1 MDISALFAPVGLGA
15 PGVPTPTESTTTAG
29 PDAFAAIFAAL
40 VGAVSPTATAAEEA
54 PIVLPV
60 TGLPTIDPKLATGK
74 PNGEVRKSASVN
86 GMTAA
91 PILPP
96 ADESPKLPAC
106 PTASMS
112 EGEGV
117 RVEVDAPN
125 SPRTEAGEAMIAGA
139 IAEEEHPPPLR
150 ICPPATVKSMGP
162 KRIVSDPPPESTT
175 ENSEEEAPTN
185 APNAPVDPLDRPSE
199 IPPPNELSSERIVVP
214 ENPRALQADRFVAP
228 ASAPVGVP
236 AMGSARS
243 ATTTVRENP
252 AAFTETTPDLPPTSV
267 PVPTLE
273 AAPDLGLDA
282 PVVRAFSEPAN
293 PLAVRAQSRPTMA
306 ESQAAPA
313 QGHPATTEPLATE
326 RDTTPNAMPQAAP
339 ATVETK
345 PSRPAQPRVAPKAD
359 ALVLVTSASATPG
372 TKEIALTPDD
382 PTGLLFGEAMVAISE
397 AASPDRGGEEDSPA
411 QDSPT
416 PMSQDSPVRS
426 AATEKPEAGA
436 DRPALDRHLV
446 VRQVAERIENLV
458 AARPKDGV
466 TIHLE
471 PRDLGTITLVV
482 KGLSTALDVQV
493 AASDE
498 RVQKGLDA
506 SRPELA
512 QALAPRGIELR
523 ELRIAHAPTPSGG
536 SAMGG
541 DHPQGRPNSEERPRP
556 PMPSFTVPPRRATAN
571 PQIARRD
578 GRGVNLLV

>member
-40 VGAVSPTATAAEEA
+40 VGTVSPTATAAQEA

-60 TGLPTIDPKLATGK
+60 TGLPTIDPKLAAGK
-74 PNGEVRKSASVN
+74 PNGEVQKSASVN
-86 GMTAA
+86 GMTAG
-91 PILPP
+91 PTLPP

-106 PTASMS
+106 PTASMG

-117 RVEVDAPN
+117 KVEVAAPN

-139 IAEEEHPPPLR
+139 LAEEEHPPPLR

-175 ENSEEEAPTN
+175 KNPEEEAPTN

-199 IPPPNELSSERIVVP
+199 IPPPNELPIERIAVP
-214 ENPRALQADRFVAP
+214 ENPLTLQADRFVAP
-228 ASAPVGVP
+228 APAPVGR
-236 AMGSARS
+236 ARS

-252 AAFTETTPDLPPTSV
+252 AALTETTPDLPPTPV

-293 PLAVRAQSRPTMA
+293 PLAVQAQSRPTMA

-313 QGHPATTEPLATE
+313 QGHPATTAPLATE
-326 RDTTPNAMPQAAP
+326 PDTAPNAMTQAAP

-359 ALVLVTSASATPG
+359 ALGLVTSASAAPR
-372 TKEIALTPDD
+372 TKHIAQNPAD
-382 PTGLLFGEAMVAISE
+382 PTGLPFGEAMAAISE
-397 AASPDRGGEEDSPA
+397 AASPDKGGEEDLPA
-411 QDSPT
+411 EDSPT

-536 SAMGG
+536 STMGG
-541 DHPQGRPNSEERPRP
+541 DNPQGRSNSEERPRP

-571 PQIARRD
+571 PPIARRD